1 MRAKA
6 SNREAAVKLYF
17 FIERSADNE
26 RIDLRPLISRRASG
40 GLVFVAQTKSLT
52 SKEAKTALA
61 LLGSTYLSESWKIVA
76 EKLDVFDGTHLITLL
91 EAAHERG
98 RQVGSSEMSAQLQKL
113 GKQLGKQ
120 IQVIE
125 AVTGTKTRKK
135 RRKRKLR

>member
-1 MRAKA
+1 M
-6 SNREAAVKLYF
+6 
-17 FIERSADNE
+17 
-26 RIDLRPLISRRASG
+26 
-40 GLVFVAQTKSLT
+40 AQTKSLT